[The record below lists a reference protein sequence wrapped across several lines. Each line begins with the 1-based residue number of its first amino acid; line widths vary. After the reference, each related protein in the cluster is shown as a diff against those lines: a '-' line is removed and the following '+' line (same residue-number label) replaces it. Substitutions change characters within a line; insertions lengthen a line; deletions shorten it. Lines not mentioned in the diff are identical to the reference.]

1 MESTFSGVDFGDEKG
16 AHMTTASFE
25 SMGYDLCRV
34 LLIYENIYI
43 PPELRH
49 LYGKQE
55 SGSDNPPDM
64 SALFEQEL
72 LENKKLIAA
81 GEGDSSGGSD
91 SEPSEDNLPVE
102 QVAKVVPIVDD
113 KQKKQLQKIVKKR
126 EREAKEEEKQ
136 KKEPKKKPEE
146 SPARSPIPGQRG
158 KSPTKKT

>member
-1 MESTFSGVDFGDEKG
+1 LYKELKSCPNIFTMESTFSGVDFGDEKG

-55 SGSDNPPDM
+55 EGAEPPDM
-64 SALFEQEL
+64 SALFATEL
-72 LENKKLIAA
+72 QENKKLIAA

-91 SEPSEDNLPVE
+91 SEPSEDNLPVDE
-102 QVAKVVPIVDD
+102 VAKLVPIVD
-113 KQKKQLQKIVKKR
+113 
-126 EREAKEEEKQ
+126 EKQ
-136 KKEPKKKPEE
+136 KK
-146 SPARSPIPGQRG
+146 
-158 KSPTKKT
+158 